1 MPLCAVTTYG
11 SGMHKMAPRAK
22 SPIQPREYVRG
33 GFGGEMDRVNDLV
46 TRHFLALPGWQT
58 RQIDPQEI
66 VFLSGFFAFVA
77 LASSPSAPLSA
88 SEAATG
94 ARATVARKLM
104 TQGTTAEA
112 LTDRIRSFHARLN
125 EYSALWVGIM
135 NGANSFGAFSL
146 RAFEN
151 VQAEDKVRHG
161 YLEHLNAFPEFCERT
176 IKTFHE
182 RAAVPWV
189 P

>member
-1 MPLCAVTTYG
+1 
-11 SGMHKMAPRAK
+11 MHHRMLPPRDK
-22 SPIQPREYVRG
+22 TPMQPREYLRG

-58 RQIDPQEI
+58 SQINTQEI
-66 VFLSGFFAFVA
+66 VFLSGFFAFIA
-77 LASSPSAPLSA
+77 LASSPSAPLGA

-112 LTDRIRSFHARLN
+112 LTDCIKSFHARLN
-125 EYSALWVGIM
+125 EYSALWVGVM
-135 NGANSFGAFSL
+135 NSANSFGTFSL
-146 RAFEN
+146 RVFEN
-151 VQAEDKVRHG
+151 VQAGDKVRHG

-176 IKTFHE
+176 IKAFHE
-182 RAAVPWV
+182 RTSVPLVPWV